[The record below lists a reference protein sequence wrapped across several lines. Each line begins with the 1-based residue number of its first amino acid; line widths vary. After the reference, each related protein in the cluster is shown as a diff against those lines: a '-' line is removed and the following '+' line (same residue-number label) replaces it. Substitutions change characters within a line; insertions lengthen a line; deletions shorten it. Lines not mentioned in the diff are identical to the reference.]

1 MYADDTVLMTEN
13 HKDMQ
18 TLRNF
23 FSDYCNEWKLKINV
37 EKTKSMII
45 GKCRNKLNFIL
56 NDSVIENVTFYKYLG
71 VFFHKNGKFTYC
83 MKQLVQIAK
92 KAVFALRKKTLL
104 LNLSIDCQLKLFD
117 QTILPIL
124 TYACEIWGFEKL
136 HMIEKV
142 HIEFLRSI
150 IRVNKSTPLYMIY
163 GELGRYPLEIYIK
176 CKMIGYWS
184 RLILGKHEKLSFKAY
199 QMLLYNFNDGNY
211 KNKWIMSIK
220 CILDDVGLSYIW
232 NNQLCNNTKWIV
244 AKVKSTLRDQY
255 IQKWNANID

>member
-1 MYADDTVLMTEN
+1 MDDIVIFLKLLILLYADDTVLMTEN

-18 TLRNF
+18 TLLNF
-23 FSDYCNEWKLKINV
+23 FSDYCNEWKLNINV

-45 GKCRNKLNFIL
+45 GKFRNKLNFIL

-92 KAVFALRKKTLL
+92 KAVFALRKKILL

-136 HMIEKV
+136 HISKGYLPSSPYIIYNGV
-142 HIEFLRSI
+142 DLFTRIILLKNSICTFSI
-150 IRVNKSTPLYMIY
+150 IYTADIPS
-163 GELGRYPLEIYIK
+163 RYTIQT
-176 CKMIGYWS
+176 CSQQVG
-184 RLILGKHEKLSFKAY
+184 
-199 QMLLYNFNDGNY
+199 MLP
-211 KNKWIMSIK
+211 II
-220 CILDDVGLSYIW
+220 
-232 NNQLCNNTKWIV
+232 
-244 AKVKSTLRDQY
+244 
-255 IQKWNANID
+255 NA